1 MNKLF
6 GGKQGKM
13 RDTKIENQTYLGQ
26 YNHLQKL
33 KIGKTQSMI
42 FKESDSGLFYLSKEE
57 RQRRKFDIQTNEEKT
72 VKYTRSF
79 LIDRIKEKTGLQQIR
94 GNLDKV
100 QKIATKLNIPTE
112 IHIKKILEGWQGK
125 VKGMMQV
132 LWECGI
138 LDMSMSSKELMRLYS
153 KEFKKDKHTKQNI
166 PGTSMKELVSNL
178 PDFKNE
184 FTLLQYRAA
193 QLGVTINCSPKFHPE
208 IAGEGVEY
216 CWGLGKN
223 TYRRYSVAD
232 KRTKSKYIDLVK
244 KCTCPNTVL
253 TKQQVRTFGKRTRR
267 YMLAY
272 HALEKAKEDQ
282 TNVQTSAENT
292 NLIHLP
298 EMSSALVEKIIK
310 VYKKPHKNHRNIA
323 DSEKRFLRKAASFMK
338 AQN

>member
-1 MNKLF
+1 
-6 GGKQGKM
+6 M

-178 PDFKNE
+178 PDFKNK
-184 FTLLQYRAA
+184 FTLLQYQAA
-193 QLGVTINCSPKFHPE
+193 QLSVTINCSPKFHPE
-208 IAGEGVEY
+208 IADKGVEY
-216 CWGLGKN
+216 CWGLRKN
-223 TYRRYSVAD
+223 TYHRYSVAE
-232 KRTKSKYIDLVK
+232 KRIKSKYIELVK
-244 KCTCPNTVL
+244 KCTCTKSIL
-253 TKQQVRTFGKRTRR
+253 TKQQVCLFGKQTRR
-267 YMLAY
+267 YILAY
-272 HALEKAKEDQ
+272 YALEKAKTDQ
-282 TNVQTSAENT
+282 TVTQIATEGT
-292 NLIHLP
+292 TVINLL

-310 VYKKPHKNHRNIA
+310 VYKEATREPLKHCG
-323 DSEKRFLRKAASFMK
+323 
-338 AQN
+338 